1 MLHAEITRKEMFYLM
16 MHSTRV
22 CVCVCVCVCVLGV
35 KCGWYVGLRIVLL
48 VRSFVC
54 LFVFVVLSLLL
65 LLFGRLMLKVFSNT
79 AI

>member
-1 MLHAEITRKEMFYLM
+1 M
-16 MHSTRV
+16 
-22 CVCVCVCVCVLGV
+22 CVCVLGV
-35 KCGWYVGLRIVLL
+35 KCGSYVCLRIVLL

-65 LLFGRLMLKVFSNT
+65 LFGRLMLKVFSNT